1 MDGQM
6 GDITSLLD
14 RCTWHYMKLRIYAH
28 RQAMTIKCPARYH
41 RWARFQGSRSG
52 GCSLLFADVAGKS
65 SRASSPFVVRDTSCS
80 QGFYFMHLCKVSSIQ
95 PEPEQIYDEQRR
107 TGAEVMGFLS
117 LWWGIASPHPS
128 LQRKCKRG
136 RQAFVAAHSGLTIVL
151 AQREGRGSVSSS
163 GPNCSALQ

>member
-1 MDGQM
+1 M

-107 TGAEVMGFLS
+107 TGVEVMGFLS
-117 LWWGIASPHPS
+117 LWWGHSLPTPVSPAEV
-128 LQRKCKRG
+128 QK
-136 RQAFVAAHSGLTIVL
+136 RQAGLCGCPQWPHNSAGPEGGERVSEQ
-151 AQREGRGSVSSS
+151 QR
-163 GPNCSALQ
+163 PKL